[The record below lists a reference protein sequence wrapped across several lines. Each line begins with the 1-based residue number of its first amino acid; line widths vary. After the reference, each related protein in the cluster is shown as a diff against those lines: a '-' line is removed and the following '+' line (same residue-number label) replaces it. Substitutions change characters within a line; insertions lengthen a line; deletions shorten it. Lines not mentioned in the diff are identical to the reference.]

1 MPTKVT
7 TFLCKP
13 VDNLR
18 DVFKRKLPAQLSLRY
33 SIEHWKKIQAARDEG
48 KEVRLKVAL
57 LYEEQWSAAR
67 YDIAVIDGRLSVWRM
82 WQGHALDLSASLH
95 KGSFVYVM
103 PLRGGTAQRWRVSR
117 MTIHLAP
124 TADNELFRLG
134 WMLVLRPDT

>member
-7 TFLCKP
+7 TFLYKP

-57 LYEEQWSAAR
+57 LYEEQWPAAR
-67 YDIAVIDGRLSVWRM
+67 YDIAVIEGRLSV
-82 WQGHALDLSASLH
+82 
-95 KGSFVYVM
+95 
-103 PLRGGTAQRWRVSR
+103 
-117 MTIHLAP
+117 
-124 TADNELFRLG
+124 
-134 WMLVLRPDT
+134 